1 MHENYLPSVQVNY
14 FTMKMKVNKILY
26 RKVTHIIILFPKI
39 YILPPQKV
47 LEFTGGGVCC
57 MTKTFKKCIKVH
69 DIKNFSAYLK
79 GISKYKRM
87 AFLFLQY
94 LFSFQRDIFP
104 SCKLDQ

>member
-47 LEFTGGGVCC
+47 LEFAGGGGCFVRP
-57 MTKTFKKCIKVH
+57 KH
-69 DIKNFSAYLK
+69 LRNALK
-79 GISKYKRM
+79 
-87 AFLFLQY
+87 
-94 LFSFQRDIFP
+94 
-104 SCKLDQ
+104 